1 MDKKLTKLSGSLGI
15 SAERREKCRADR
27 TRVVD
32 HARLAGEI
40 ENPPTPVRQAK
51 KSKTMPDHVRSVPYA
66 SGVRHPNK
74 KLISPT
80 IPARLA
86 SIRNTAG
93 WVRHLSKT
101 M

>member
-27 TRVVD
+27 TRVVH

-40 ENPPTPVRQAK
+40 ENPPAPVREAK
-51 KSKTMPDHVRSVPYA
+51 RSKTMPDHVKSVPYA
-66 SGVRHPNK
+66 SGVRRHPNK

-80 IPARLA
+80 TPARLA
-86 SIRNTAG
+86 SIRNTA
-93 WVRHLSKT
+93 RR
-101 M
+101 